1 LAANALAVERS
12 WCLALLAV
20 ISKKLQ
26 AALTML
32 RRPYC
37 LVLLAVILMVTLL
50 AHKIKNLFVFY
61 GITAP

>member
-1 LAANALAVERS
+1 
-12 WCLALLAV
+12 
-20 ISKKLQ
+20 
-26 AALTML
+26 ML

-61 GITAP
+61 GAIVPQKTNISNS